1 MNSIQR
7 FFCASS
13 ISLLLLLVNS
23 NSKAQTQALCNL
35 DQYKERETTG
45 ALFSVKKDSKL
56 LAYVFGSMHVGYGPN
71 KSLPKPIEVALLKS
85 KKYYVE
91 WYPNNGK
98 KSEEETDAIFP
109 EKGVRD
115 LKTVLNA
122 ENYKTLSRHLD
133 TLKLSPTERASTE
146 SLHPYKVIPDLV
158 HPDPPELHQ
167 STPLDNQLLLL
178 VIQHGLE
185 LGGLETTQEHWLPI
199 AAITTDERVNLSS
212 AESLKELTCIACLE
226 ERRQMGLCMLELTR
240 LGEPDL
246 LVSMLEKFNESRPI
260 AKEHLETIAFS
271 RNSGMTKKI
280 ASLLGKEPT
289 FFVSIGALHLGGKRG
304 VLQGLR
310 DKGYTVEKVPE

>member
-1 MNSIQR
+1 MNSIQK
-7 FFCASS
+7 FLYASS
-13 ISLLLLLVNS
+13 LYLLLMLVS
-23 NSKAQTQALCNL
+23 SDSKAQALCDIDL
-35 DQYKERETTG
+35 YKGKETTG
-45 ALFSVKKDSKL
+45 MLFSVKRNNDL
-56 LAYVFGSMHVGYGPN
+56 LAYVFGSMHVGYGPI

-91 WYPNNGK
+91 WYPNDGK
-98 KSEEETDAIFP
+98 KSEEETNAIFP

-146 SLHPYKVIPDLV
+146 SLHPNRVIPDLV

-167 STPLDNQLLLL
+167 SKPLDNQLLLL

-199 AAITTDERVNLSS
+199 AAVTTDERVNLSS
-212 AESLKELTCIACLE
+212 AESLKELTCITCLE
-226 ERRQMGLCMLELTR
+226 ERRQMGLCTLELTR

-271 RNSGMTKKI
+271 RNTGMTKKI
-280 ASLLGKEPT
+280 ASALGKEPT

-310 DKGYTVEKVPE
+310 DLGYTVKKVTE